1 LPDAALVLLISAVA
15 LGLYLYRAG
24 DVSLWYDEAFSLGL
38 VHQGWGVLWTYL
50 WGPESNMTLY
60 YLLLRGWLRL
70 AAWIGLAPV
79 EWVARLPSIIFGA
92 LSVVVVFLLARR
104 WSGRLVAVVAA
115 GVYATN
121 WLQLSLAPQARSYSL
136 EILLV
141 CISWYAFLASIDS
154 APGRK
159 RGRWAAAYAGA
170 AALAVYAHL
179 FSIFVLV
186 AQMVAFATLCALPGL
201 LSGPVRRHRKV
212 FFAGVAAAGVV
223 ILPLAVDVWLH
234 GGAQLG
240 IPPAH
245 PGDLHR
251 FFTYMSGKNRLYA
264 ALVLALALLAALAAA
279 LPYRPGRRAASPRPS
294 LAPQPPTLVVP
305 MLAWLI
311 VPLALSFAVTQ
322 PYLNLHVFFNRYL
335 VVVVPPLCLLAA
347 LGVAALRSRAAQ
359 VVVVLA
365 LMGAA
370 WPQIPQYYADAQAQD
385 FRTPARWL
393 QQDFKDGDGLV
404 CFPDNAACAIP
415 MEYYLRAYP
424 GPAHFTP
431 GFPGSWSWERH
442 LSSGVDQNIVAEYA
456 ARHSRFFFT
465 YAPLEVTDP
474 ATALRARALR
484 NWLDERYPLLA
495 QSQAVART
503 STIAVRLYASQGS
516 P

>member
-1 LPDAALVLLISAVA
+1 LPDAVLVLLIGAVA

-38 VHQGWGVLWTYL
+38 VNQDWGVFWSYV

-60 YLLLRGWLRL
+60 YLLLHGWLRL
-70 AAWIGLAPV
+70 AAWLGL
-79 EWVARLPSIIFGA
+79 EWVARAPSIVFAA

-115 GVYATN
+115 GLYATN

-136 EILLV
+136 ELLLV
-141 CISWYAFLASIDS
+141 CLSWYAFLAGIDS
-154 APGRK
+154 APGRR
-159 RGRWAAAYAGA
+159 RGWWVAAYAGA
-170 AALAVYAHL
+170 VALAVYAHL
-179 FSIFVLV
+179 FTIFVLA
-186 AQMVAFATLCALPGL
+186 AQLLTFAALCALPG
-201 LSGPVRRHRKV
+201 SWRAQVRRQQRA
-212 FFAGVAAAGVV
+212 FFTGVAVAGIA

-251 FFTYMSGKNRLYA
+251 FFTYMGGKNRAYA
-264 ALVLALALLAALAAA
+264 ALVLALALLAVLAAA
-279 LPYRPGRRAASPRPS
+279 RPRPVKGAVS
-294 LAPQPPTLVVP
+294 PLPWLTPQPPTLAVP
-305 MLAWLI
+305 LLAWLL
-311 VPLALSFAVTQ
+311 VPLFLSFAVTQ

-347 LGVAALRSRAAQ
+347 LGVAALHRRAAQ

-365 LMGAA
+365 LVVAA
-370 WPQIPQYYADAQAQD
+370 WPQIPQYYAGAQAQD

-393 QQDFKDGDGLV
+393 QQHFRDGDGLV

-415 MEYYLRAYP
+415 MEYYLRVYP

-431 GFPGSWSWERH
+431 GFPGSWSWKTHRAA
-442 LSSGVDQNIVAEYA
+442 DVAESTIRAYA
-456 ARHSRFFFT
+456 ATHSRVFLV
-465 YAPLEVTDP
+465 YAPLEIAPPDTEIRKRAIQDWLEQRYQLLSESVAP
-474 ATALRARALR
+474 ARA
-484 NWLDERYPLLA
+484 A
-495 QSQAVART
+495 TVSVH
-503 STIAVRLYASQGS
+503 LYATRSQ
-516 P
+516 

>member
-1 LPDAALVLLISAVA
+1 
-15 LGLYLYRAG
+15 LYLYRAG

-38 VHQGWGVLWTYL
+38 VREDWGVLWTYL

-70 AAWIGLAPV
+70 AAWLGLAPI

-115 GVYATN
+115 GLYATN

-136 EILLV
+136 ELLLV
-141 CISWYAFLASIDS
+141 CISWYAFLAGIDS

-159 RGRWAAAYAGA
+159 RGWWAAYAGA

-179 FSIFVLV
+179 FSIFVLA
-186 AQMVAFATLCALPGL
+186 AQLVAFAALSALPGPV
-201 LSGPVRRHRKV
+201 SAPVRRQQRA
-212 FFAGVAAAGVV
+212 FISGVAAAGIV
-223 ILPLAVDVWLH
+223 ILPLAADAWLH

-245 PGDLHR
+245 LGDLHR
-251 FFTYMSGKNRLYA
+251 FFTYMGGKNRAYA
-264 ALVLALALLAALAAA
+264 ALVLALTLLAALAAA
-279 LPYRPGRRAASPRPS
+279 LPHRSGRRAASPRPW
-294 LAPQPPTLVVP
+294 LAPQPPTFVVP
-305 MLAWLI
+305 LLAWLV
-311 VPLALSFAVTQ
+311 VPLALSFGVTQ
-322 PYLNLHVFFNRYL
+322 PYLNLHVFFDRYL
-335 VVVVPPLCLLAA
+335 VVVIPPLCLLTA
-347 LGVAALRSRAAQ
+347 LGVAAVHRRAAQ

-365 LMGAA
+365 LVAVA
-370 WPQIPQYYADAQAQD
+370 WPQVPQSYAPAQD

-393 QQDFKDGDGLV
+393 QQHFEDGDGLV

-424 GPAHFTP
+424 GPAHFSS

-442 LSSGVDQNIVAEYA
+442 LSAGVDQAIVVEYA
-456 ARHSRFFFT
+456 ARHPRIFFL

-474 ATALRARALR
+474 ATALRARALQS
-484 NWLDERYPLLA
+484 WLDERYPLVSHSLA
-495 QSQAVART
+495 IART
-503 STIAVRLYASQGS
+503 STIAGRLYTSRGT